1 MKSLT
6 NVSESLVTSL
16 YEGILGDIDDQIKAN
31 DKAIEDLLVFSELF
45 YILDFTLIDLKCIVD
60 NSNFIKLIDWNKIN
74 KFTKNTGFRTSTL
87 ENEYNRLY
95 SLYHKELGV
104 KGLKKFKQFMIMLDN
119 ISFNSLPSQ
128 NDMKT
133 FNNLFDEYLF
143 NYKLKVKEFF
153 NNSDDIL
160 IVMGAKYGSKNSKTT
175 KLIFTSNRDISK
187 PSFFSITI
195 KMKQHI

>member
-1 MKSLT
+1 MKD
-6 NVSESLVTSL
+6 L
-16 YEGILGDIDDQIKAN
+16 YESILGDIDDQIKAN
-31 DKAIEDLLVFSELF
+31 DKAVEDLLMFSELF
-45 YILDFTLIDLKCIVD
+45 DILDFTLIDLKCIVD
-60 NSNFIKLIDWNKIN
+60 KSNFIELIDWNKIN
-74 KFTKNTGFRTSTL
+74 KFTKNIGFRTHTL

-95 SLYHKELGV
+95 SLYHKEFGV

-119 ISFNSLPSQ
+119 ISFGSLPSQ

-133 FNNLFDEYLF
+133 FSNIFDEYLF

-160 IVMGAKYGSKNSKTT
+160 IVMGAKYGSKNSKVTT
-175 KLIFTSNRDISK
+175 LMFGPNHDILKSN
-187 PSFFSITI
+187 FFSIRI